1 MSNQILHFLK
11 FVQLV
16 IFVMHFCRLATM
28 TNGIRSY
35 TVTTAYRAS
44 SSFAAFSSSNPNQP
58 SSPNRLSTSTKTTNT
73 LHSPTDIGKNL
84 ILFQSHF
91 RSRNSPS
98 AERNLL
104 KIASCTN
111 LVALSL
117 DRSCYVTLVSRL
129 GGHLLHFSVPLLALL
144 G

>member
-84 ILFQSHF
+84 KIFQSHF

-104 KIASCTN
+104 KIAAIN
-111 LVALSL
+111 EERVSL
-117 DRSCYVTLVSRL
+117 ITQRDFSLNKKKTISKE
-129 GGHLLHFSVPLLALL
+129 LL
-144 G
+144 